1 RLCCLGSMFWV
12 IILCFTDDGAP
23 VQDVEGRV
31 GGSVLLGCNVSLPVK
46 LVYFQKNCKKP
57 EESIFVNGFYSRPG
71 DYIHPQYKN
80 RTSLIG
86 KDSKEYSLKMWNL
99 TVSDEGDYCCIVMT
113 GPVPNTVVEFNL
125 TVTAPFSIPTVT
137 IKSRSDGGDG
147 TESWALQ
154 CLSSGGYPPDVLN
167 WTVFGKENSVLL
179 QEGVS
184 KSYADKHSGVWTIN
198 QTATFNC
205 THPANITCSVGGAT
219 SPPFSICE
227 YKYIT
232 HNLSIY
238 TVIIAVVLLFLFIL
252 VVVIILIRVC
262 GRQQLPGIYTHT
274 HTHNTRLT
282 LLRTLDQ
289 FLAC

>member
-1 RLCCLGSMFWV
+1 MCLLFLL
-12 IILCFTDDGAP
+12 ILSALRAAFSDDGAALQ
-23 VQDVEGRV
+23 VVEGRV
-31 GGSVLLGCNVSLPVK
+31 GGSVLLRCNVSDSPPVK
-46 LVYFQKNCKKP
+46 GIYFQKDNKEDDNKK
-57 EESIFVNGFYSRPG
+57 ERIIFVNGFYTKKPDISPE
-71 DYIHPQYKN
+71 YIN
-80 RTSLIG
+80 RTSVNRSD
-86 KDSKEYSLKMWNL
+86 KSLKMWNL
-99 TVSDEGDYCCIVMT
+99 KVSDEGEYFCAVMSEPESYT
-113 GPVPNTVVEFNL
+113 ATKFNL
-125 TVTAPFSIPTVT
+125 TIKAPFSIPTVT

-184 KSYADKHSGVWTIN
+184 ESYADEHSGVWTIN

-219 SPPFSICE
+219 SPPFSICTDTPSSPE
-227 YKYIT
+227 
-232 HNLSIY
+232 Y

-262 GRQQLPGIYTHT
+262 QRQQRPEVELATVETDQLNHSP
-274 HTHNTRLT
+274 L
-282 LLRTLDQ
+282 LDQ
-289 FLAC
+289 AG